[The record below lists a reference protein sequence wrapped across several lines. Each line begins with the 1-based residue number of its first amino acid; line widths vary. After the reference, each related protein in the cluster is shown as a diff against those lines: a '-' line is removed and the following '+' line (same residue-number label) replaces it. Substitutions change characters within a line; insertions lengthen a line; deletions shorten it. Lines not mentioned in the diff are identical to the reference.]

1 MPCRPYPSPGF
12 ETAPGVVVAAR
23 ALAVALGLT
32 AGAISA
38 ARAEGVPSGY
48 QAIASEQGLPAT
60 LLYAVAM
67 TESGQSHL
75 SRSHWRP
82 WPWTLNIKGRGHYFV
97 SRQAAWRALLD
108 ALAEEDPS
116 VDIGLMQVNWRYHRR
131 DLGSPWQALE
141 PYHNLRVGAAILKRC
156 HTPNIDWWDSVGCY
170 HAPNDPARAQ
180 RYRERVRGHWQ
191 ALSRDA
197 REHEPG

>member
-1 MPCRPYPSPGF
+1 M
-12 ETAPGVVVAAR
+12 
-23 ALAVALGLT
+23 
-32 AGAISA
+32 
-38 ARAEGVPSGY
+38 
-48 QAIASEQGLPAT
+48 ASRRCG
-60 LLYAVAM
+60 AVAM

-75 SRSHWRP
+75 SLSQWRP

-156 HTPNIDWWDSVGCY
+156 RTPNIDWWDSVGCY

-180 RYRERVRGHWQ
+180 RYRERVRGHWR
-191 ALSRDA
+191 ALGRDA
-197 REHEPG
+197 REHAPG